1 MEKYLRKMNM
11 RGITHL
17 SVPLPIYSSTH
28 PPIYSFIHSSTHSF
42 IHPSPTHSFIH
53 PPFNHS
59 LIRPPLTHSFICL
72 PLSHAFIHSSIYTSI
87 HSSVHPSIYPP
98 TIHQVPTV
106 LWATPGTSIKDHT
119 KPRSRGLEWWVWGTW
134 KGCAKRTCADGALTG
149 PWGKGEQE
157 KGCESPYPAGGLA
170 VLVLRGERTEGG
182 HAQRDW

>member
-11 RGITHL
+11 RGITHH
-17 SVPLPIYSSTH
+17 SVPLLIYSSTH

-53 PPFNHS
+53 PPSTHS
-59 LIRPPLTHSFICL
+59 LIHPPLTHSFICP

-87 HSSVHPSIYPP
+87 HSSVHPSTYPP

-119 KPRSRGLEWWVWGTW
+119 KPRSRGGTE
-134 KGCAKRTCADGALTG
+134 RIFLHHPSLPDLTAI
-149 PWGKGEQE
+149 PKTL
-157 KGCESPYPAGGLA
+157 SVHHLPFLPSTAGDHPDTFFQLSA
-170 VLVLRGERTEGG
+170 
-182 HAQRDW
+182 